1 MILLCPARFEHHLT
15 LLLAKT
21 DLSRA
26 THFSQE
32 EQRIIM
38 EAYEEYKKIITAKS
52 KTVAANKA
60 RGNKLAE
67 EC

>member
-1 MILLCPARFEHHLT
+1 MLCPARFDHLT
-15 LLLAKT
+15 RLPAKT
-21 DLSRA
+21 DLSRT

-38 EAYEEYKKIITAKS
+38 EAYEEYNKIITAKS
-52 KTVAANKA
+52 KAVAANKA
-60 RGNKLAE
+60 RGKKLAE